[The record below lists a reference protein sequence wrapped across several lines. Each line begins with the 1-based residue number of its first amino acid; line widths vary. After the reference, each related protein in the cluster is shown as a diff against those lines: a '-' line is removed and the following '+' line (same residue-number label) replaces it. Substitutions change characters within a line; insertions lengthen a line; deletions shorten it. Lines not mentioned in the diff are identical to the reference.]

1 MHLSIVPPMTG
12 LMFFI
17 FIGHLTHWPLGD
29 GAVILKVL
37 PPNIDYELSS
47 RAILK
52 KLFPIE
58 CHSTLLMFKW
68 TLVQVMVCCLV
79 APNQCQ
85 LRSILP
91 YGVTR
96 PKWVNFLR
104 NNLTPTCSIRELSQ
118 SDIVLEKSYLSY
130 NYQIEIYVFKLWF
143 ILKNWF
149 TVDHSCKMLWTVKVC
164 LLSVAVMKT

>member
-1 MHLSIVPPMTG
+1 MKSSGVHASINSATNDWSNVFHWFNSVAMG
-12 LMFFI
+12 GIMLFI
-17 FIGHLTHWPLGD
+17 SFQDAANWNFLGHLTHWPLGD

-47 RAILK
+47 RAILM

-96 PKWVNFLR
+96 PQWVNFLR
-104 NNLTPTCSIRELSQ
+104 NNLTQTGSIRELSQ
-118 SDIVLEKSYLSY
+118 SDIMLEKSYSNY
-130 NYQIEIYVFKLWF
+130 NYQIEIYVF
-143 ILKNWF
+143 
-149 TVDHSCKMLWTVKVC
+149 
-164 LLSVAVMKT
+164 